1 MRVRA
6 VAAALLLLASQV
18 APASGTGVAA
28 RVRSSPIEVSLT
40 LSAAAANV
48 GDRVQVQATVSNL
61 TRSTIASVVVEL
73 RVDIEGLRIRSSNS
87 QTVSV
92 QAGKDVSVRWQAC
105 GAAAGSYVVVA
116 RATIGGAH
124 VDSQARLL
132 TIGVANRKASC

>member
-1 MRVRA
+1 MRRLSDGHTKEPRSLAHDLQRA
-6 VAAALLLLASQV
+6 EG
-18 APASGTGVAA
+18 APEARGATERGAA
-28 RVRSSPIEVSLT
+28 RRT
-40 LSAAAANV
+40 
-48 GDRVQVQATVSNL
+48 
-61 TRSTIASVVVEL
+61 ASVVVEL